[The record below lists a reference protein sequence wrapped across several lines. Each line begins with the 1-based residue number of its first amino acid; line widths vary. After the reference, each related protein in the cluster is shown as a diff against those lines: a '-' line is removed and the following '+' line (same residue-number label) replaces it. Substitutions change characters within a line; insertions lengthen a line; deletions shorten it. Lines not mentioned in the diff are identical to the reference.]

1 MLDKKIGNVCSAL
14 KRVSGIAIA
23 SGVTTSKEKINAT
36 LVEARLMSGDM
47 LNNPDAAAL
56 SFSHGSQNSD
66 DKLTTSTGDIDLQAC
81 WGRVNQRMRKD
92 IGDAAW
98 RHWIKPLRISRLK
111 EGTLTLEVDSTLAR
125 ERVSSQ
131 YADRLRVIS
140 CAEFG
145 NVSPSIRHVEVRL
158 AAGRQL
164 TPSNQPHRLSGQR
177 ASTQSAALAT
187 SSAASDDLMAG
198 LDPRYTFANFVVGKP
213 NELAFAVARRTA
225 ESEKVAFNPLFLYG
239 GVGLGKTHLMH
250 AIAWHIRQQLPS
262 RKVLYLSAEKF
273 MYRFVRALRF
283 RDTMSFK
290 EQFRS
295 VDVLM
300 IDDVQFI
307 SGKDST
313 QEEFFHTFNALVE
326 DGRQV
331 IISADKSPTD
341 LEGMEERLRSRLGWG
356 MVADIHPA
364 DYELRLGILQAKA
377 EQAPVQ
383 IADKVL
389 EFMAHRIVSNVRE
402 LEGALNRIL
411 AHAMLV
417 GREITIE
424 SAAELL
430 ADLLRASSRQVS
442 VDSIQKRVAAHYD
455 VRVSEMFSA
464 RRARNIARPRQ
475 VAMYLAKNLTSLS
488 YPDIGRQFG
497 GRDHTTV
504 MHAVKT
510 IESLSKSDVQLAED
524 VQLLKS
530 ILSG

>member
-1 MLDKKIGNVCSAL
+1 
-14 KRVSGIAIA
+14 
-23 SGVTTSKEKINAT
+23 
-36 LVEARLMSGDM
+36 MSGRDHTY
-47 LNNPDAAAL
+47 PSDSAATAPSDQARTDHQDAAGAL
-56 SFSHGSQNSD
+56 PSAPEAND
-66 DKLTTSTGDIDLQAC
+66 PWARVTS
-81 WGRVNQRMRKD
+81 RMRQD
-92 IGDAAW
+92 IGEAAW
-98 RHWIKPLRISRLK
+98 RNWIKPLRVSRL
-111 EGTLTLEVDSTLAR
+111 EDGTLTLEANSTLAR
-125 ERVSSQ
+125 ERVTSQ

-140 CAEFG
+140 AAEFG
-145 NVSPSIRHVEVRL
+145 GVKKVEVRV
-158 AAGRQL
+158 AA
-164 TPSNQPHRLSGQR
+164 
-177 ASTQSAALAT
+177 QSAPRMSQQKPAPAKPGAEALG
-187 SSAASDDLMAG
+187 AG

-225 ESEKVAFNPLFLYG
+225 ESATVAFNPLFLYG

-250 AIAWHIRQQLPS
+250 AIAWHIREQDPS
-262 RKVLYLSAEKF
+262 RNVVYLSAEKF
-273 MYRFVRALRF
+273 MYRFVQALRY

-364 DYELRLGILQAKA
+364 DYELRLGILQSKA
-377 EQAPVQ
+377 ERAR
-383 IADKVL
+383 IAVPDKVL
-389 EFMAHRIVSNVRE
+389 EFLAHRISSNVRE
-402 LEGALNRIL
+402 LEGALTRIA
-411 AHAMLV
+411 AHASLV
-417 GREITIE
+417 GREITID

-430 ADLLRASSRQVS
+430 SDLLRASSRQIS
-442 VDSIQKRVAAHYD
+442 IDEIQKQVAAHYD
-455 VRVSEMFSA
+455 VRVAEMFSA

-475 VAMYLAKNLTSLS
+475 VAMYLAKTLTSLS
-488 YPDIGRQFG
+488 YPEIGRRFG

-504 MHAVKT
+504 MHAVRS
-510 IESLSKSDVQLAED
+510 IEGLINTDDGINED
-524 VQLLKS
+524 VQLLRS
-530 ILSG
+530 LLSS

>member
-1 MLDKKIGNVCSAL
+1 MNELFED
-14 KRVSGIAIA
+14 
-23 SGVTTSKEKINAT
+23 
-36 LVEARLMSGDM
+36 
-47 LNNPDAAAL
+47 NPVVA
-56 SFSHGSQNSD
+56 Q
-66 DKLTTSTGDIDLQAC
+66 C
-81 WGRVNQRMRKD
+81 WGRVTQRMRHD

-98 RHWIKPLRISRLK
+98 RNWIKPLRVNRL
-111 EGTLTLEVDSTLAR
+111 EAGTLTLETDSTLTR
-125 ERVSSQ
+125 ERVNSQ

-140 CAEFG
+140 AAEFKTVATG
-145 NVSPSIRHVEVRL
+145 VQHVEVRVSNGL
-158 AAGRQL
+158 ARR
-164 TPSNQPHRLSGQR
+164 TDRPHRMSDNKPVETKTAGTTQR
-177 ASTQSAALAT
+177 DTFY
-187 SSAASDDLMAG
+187 DLWAG

-250 AIAWHIRQQLPS
+250 AIAWQIRQQNPS
-262 RKVLYLSAEKF
+262 RKVMYLSAEKF
-273 MYRFVRALRF
+273 MNRFVQALRF
-283 RDTMSFK
+283 RDTISFK

-307 SGKDST
+307 SGKEST

-331 IISADKSPTD
+331 IVSADKSPTD

-364 DYELRLGILQAKA
+364 DYELRLGILQSKA
-377 EQAPVQ
+377 EQAQVE

-411 AHAMLV
+411 AHAMLI
-417 GREITIE
+417 GREITID
-424 SAAELL
+424 STADLL
-430 ADLLRASSRQVS
+430 ADLLRASSRQIS
-442 VDSIQKRVAAHYD
+442 VDVIQKRVAAHYG

-475 VAMYLAKNLTSLS
+475 IAMYLAKNLTSLS
-488 YPDIGRQFG
+488 YPEIGRQFG

-504 MHAVKT
+504 MHAVRT
-510 IESLSKSDVQLAED
+510 VENLMKSDAQLNED
-524 VQLLKS
+524 VELIKS
-530 ILSG
+530 ILAS

>member
-1 MLDKKIGNVCSAL
+1 
-14 KRVSGIAIA
+14 
-23 SGVTTSKEKINAT
+23 
-36 LVEARLMSGDM
+36 MSGRDHTY
-47 LNNPDAAAL
+47 PSDSTATAPSDQARTDHQDAAGAL
-56 SFSHGSQNSD
+56 PSAPEAND
-66 DKLTTSTGDIDLQAC
+66 PWARVTS
-81 WGRVNQRMRKD
+81 RMRQD
-92 IGDAAW
+92 IGEAAW
-98 RHWIKPLRISRLK
+98 RNWIKPLRVSRL
-111 EGTLTLEVDSTLAR
+111 EDGTLTLEANSTLAR
-125 ERVSSQ
+125 ERVTSQ

-140 CAEFG
+140 AAEFG
-145 NVSPSIRHVEVRL
+145 GVKKVEVRV
-158 AAGRQL
+158 AA
-164 TPSNQPHRLSGQR
+164 
-177 ASTQSAALAT
+177 QSAPRMSQQKPAPAKPGAEALG
-187 SSAASDDLMAG
+187 AG

-225 ESEKVAFNPLFLYG
+225 ESATVAFNPLFLYG

-250 AIAWHIRQQLPS
+250 AIAWHIREQDPS
-262 RKVLYLSAEKF
+262 RNVVYLSAEKF
-273 MYRFVRALRF
+273 MYRFVQALRY

-364 DYELRLGILQAKA
+364 DYELRLGILQSKA
-377 EQAPVQ
+377 ERAR
-383 IADKVL
+383 IAVPDKVL
-389 EFMAHRIVSNVRE
+389 EFLAHRISSNVRE
-402 LEGALNRIL
+402 LEGALTRIA
-411 AHAMLV
+411 AHASLV
-417 GREITIE
+417 GREITID

-430 ADLLRASSRQVS
+430 SDLLRASSRQIS
-442 VDSIQKRVAAHYD
+442 IDEIQKQVAAHYD
-455 VRVSEMFSA
+455 VRVTEMFSA

-475 VAMYLAKNLTSLS
+475 VAMYLAKTLTSLS
-488 YPDIGRQFG
+488 YPEIGRRFG

-504 MHAVKT
+504 MHAVRS
-510 IESLSKSDVQLAED
+510 IEGLINTDDGINED
-524 VQLLKS
+524 VQLLRS
-530 ILSG
+530 LLSS

>member
-1 MLDKKIGNVCSAL
+1 MSADH
-14 KRVSGIAIA
+14 KDIVHSG
-23 SGVTTSKEKINAT
+23 SQTTPREAT
-36 LVEARLMSGDM
+36 QSHTDAPLQDYAPDYTPDHA
-47 LNNPDAAAL
+47 PDAADT
-56 SFSHGSQNSD
+56 QI
-66 DKLTTSTGDIDLQAC
+66 DKV
-81 WGRVNQRMRKD
+81 WGRVTERLRRD
-92 IGDAAW
+92 IGEAAW
-98 RHWIKPLRISRLK
+98 RNWIKPLRVSRLQD
-111 EGTLTLEVDSTLAR
+111 GTLTLEASSSLAR
-125 ERVSSQ
+125 DRVNSQ

-140 CAEFG
+140 AAEYEG
-145 NVSPSIRHVEVRL
+145 VKSVEIKL
-158 AAGRQL
+158 AAPAIIGRKSAPAP
-164 TPSNQPHRLSGQR
+164 TTDVNDASGATSMAGDGRMADDLSG
-177 ASTQSAALAT
+177 
-187 SSAASDDLMAG
+187 G

-225 ESEKVAFNPLFLYG
+225 ESERVAFNPLFLYG

-250 AIAWHIRQQLPS
+250 AIAWHIRAQSPN
-262 RKVLYLSAEKF
+262 RKVMYLSAEKF

-307 SGKDST
+307 SGKEST
-313 QEEFFHTFNALVE
+313 QDEFFHTFNALVE
-326 DGRQV
+326 GGRQV
-331 IISADKSPTD
+331 IVSADKSPTD

-377 EQAPVQ
+377 EQMRVDIP
-383 IADKVL
+383 DKVL
-389 EFMAHRIVSNVRE
+389 EFLAHRIASNVRE
-402 LEGALNRIL
+402 LEGALNRIA

-424 SAAELL
+424 SAADLL
-430 ADLLRASSRQVS
+430 SDLLRASSRKVS
-442 VDSIQKRVAAHYD
+442 IEAIQNRVAAHYG
-455 VRVSEMFSA
+455 VRVAEMFSP

-488 YPDIGRQFG
+488 YPEIGRQFG

-504 MHAVKT
+504 MHAVRT
-510 IESLSKSDVQLAED
+510 VESLVNNDPAVSED

-530 ILSG
+530 LLSA

>member
-1 MLDKKIGNVCSAL
+1 
-14 KRVSGIAIA
+14 
-23 SGVTTSKEKINAT
+23 
-36 LVEARLMSGDM
+36 MSGDN
-47 LNNPDAAAL
+47 LNDPSIPNVFVPHVADQTDPNPD
-56 SFSHGSQNSD
+56 FE
-66 DKLTTSTGDIDLQAC
+66 KGDFAPLEAEGDTQLHLDAC
-81 WGRVNQRMRKD
+81 WEKVSARMRVD
-92 IGDAAW
+92 LGDAAW
-98 RHWIKPLRISRLK
+98 RSWIKPLRVGALQNSM
-111 EGTLTLEVDSTLAR
+111 LTIEADSSLVR
-125 ERVSSQ
+125 DRVNSQ

-140 CAEFG
+140 AAEFAG
-145 NVSPSIRHVEVRL
+145 VKRVEIRL
-158 AAGRQL
+158 AARPQSIAERPPRITDTAKSAGL
-164 TPSNQPHRLSGQR
+164 
-177 ASTQSAALAT
+177 ASD
-187 SSAASDDLMAG
+187 SSAGKAPEKFDPLAG
-198 LDPRYTFANFVVGKP
+198 LDPRYTFTNFVVGKP

-225 ESEKVAFNPLFLYG
+225 ESEKAAFNPLFLYG

-250 AIAWHIRQQLPS
+250 AIAWHIREQTPS
-262 RKVLYLSAEKF
+262 RKVMYLSAEKF

-377 EQAPVQ
+377 ERAQ
-383 IADKVL
+383 IQIPDKVL
-389 EFMAHRIVSNVRE
+389 EFLAHKIVSNVRE
-402 LEGALNRIL
+402 LEGALNRIM

-424 SAAELL
+424 STADLL
-430 ADLLRASSRQVS
+430 ADLLRASSRQIS
-442 VDSIQKRVAAHYD
+442 VDSIQKQVAAHYGI
-455 VRVSEMFSA
+455 RVSEMFSA

-475 VAMYLAKNLTSLS
+475 VAMYLTKNLTSLS
-488 YPDIGRQFG
+488 YPEIGRQFG

-510 IESLSKSDVQLAED
+510 IETLTLSDSRLGED
-524 VQLLKS
+524 VDLLRS
-530 ILSG
+530 LLSN